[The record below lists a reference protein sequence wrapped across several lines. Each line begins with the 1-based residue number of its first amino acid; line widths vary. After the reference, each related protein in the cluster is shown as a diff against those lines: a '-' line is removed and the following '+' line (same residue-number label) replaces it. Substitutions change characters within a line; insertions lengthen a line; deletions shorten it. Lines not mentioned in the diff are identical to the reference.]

1 MCMCVCIRLY
11 MCVCVLSV
19 CMCVWVCMCIWVFTC
34 ECLYV
39 YMCVFICVCMCV
51 CVYVCPCVCDC
62 VHVYMCVSV
71 CMCVRMTEIWG
82 SLAAAAAKQSL
93 FWWIQRR
100 KKTWKEDRI
109 CHMKQ
114 VLSWISSSFCVHP
127 KLLPQVLTCF
137 LCWAWLVL
145 SHHSCWPKFR
155 SGFLFKSTHTWYITF
170 YLYCAE
176 SHASISQICLLASW
190 PLSSNSS
197 YFLWDSY
204 FIFFLP
210 FHQSCTNE
218 KAACAF

>member
-1 MCMCVCIRLY
+1 MCMCVY
-11 MCVCVLSV
+11 KFVYV
-19 CMCVWVCMCIWVFTC
+19 CMCVECVYVCVSV
-34 ECLYV
+34 YV
-39 YMCVFICVCMCV
+39 YMGVHLWVSVYICVSICVCVCV

-62 VHVYMCVSV
+62 VYVYMCVSV
-71 CMCVRMTEIWG
+71 CMCVRMTKIWG
-82 SLAAAAAKQSL
+82 SLAAAAAEQSL

-100 KKTWKEDRI
+100 KKTESVTWSRYFPGSP
-109 CHMKQ
+109 
-114 VLSWISSSFCVHP
+114 LP

-190 PLSSNSS
+190 PLSLNSS

-204 FIFFLP
+204 FILFLP